1 MASSTNLT
9 ARLVGGVLGV
19 AVLGALLPAGPGS
32 PATPQAFVAGMH
44 DALLVASAV
53 ALTGG
58 LLAAACIRRARAPRP
73 GPSTGA
79 PGARRELDR

>member
-19 AVLGALLPAGPGS
+19 AVLGALLPAGPRS

-58 LLAAACIRRARAPRP
+58 LLAAACIRRTRAPRP

-79 PGARRELDR
+79 PGAHRELDR